1 MGNSQRQE
9 PFAALPPVANSL
21 VQPLTGAVDAGALN
35 DLLNQE
41 REEEWQRRLRSL
53 QEWIAELLIRNQQ
66 LRMALRDSEI
76 NHQFIDANE

>member
-9 PFAALPPVANSL
+9 SFAAMLPVADSP
-21 VQPLTGAVDAGALN
+21 VQPLTGAVEAGPQD
-35 DLLNQE
+35 DLSGQI

-66 LRMALRDSEI
+66 LRMALWDSTSD
-76 NHQFIDANE
+76 HQFMDANE